1 MDELMFVYG
10 TLKKGYGN
18 HFIMDGAKYL
28 SEAYIVGWE
37 MRDLGGFPAITK
49 SDGGKVHGEMY
60 IVSPQVLKRAD
71 KLEGYP
77 SLFNREKVKSDK
89 GFDAWVYYMEHE
101 TKSTVIESGRWL
113 RKNITA

>member
-60 IVSPQVLKRAD
+60 IVSPQVLKERI
-71 KLEGYP
+71 
-77 SLFNREKVKSDK
+77 SLRDTHPYLIEKVKSDK